1 MATASLGAQ
10 KRTDTGK
17 GVARKLRAAGQVPGI
32 LYGHGRQPQPLS
44 LNAREFDKL
53 ADKIRITSTV
63 IELAIDG
70 KTARTLIREIQ
81 RSPLDRAL
89 IHIDFQELVAG
100 EKVNVSVPLKYVGT
114 PEGVRVSG
122 GIMEEIMH
130 VLHVRCDPADIP
142 DHIDVDVTDIHI
154 GHGLHVTDL
163 KLPRGVEVLDGAE
176 QTLCTVFAPK
186 EEEVVAPVAADGTLA
201 APEAAAEPEL
211 IRKPKP
217 EDEEAAAEGAAP
229 EKGEKKAGK
238 EKS

>member
-1 MATASLGAQ
+1 MATASLGAES
-10 KRTDTGK
+10 RADTGK
-17 GVARKLRAAGQVPGI
+17 GVARKLRAAGRVPGI
-32 LYGHGRQPQPLS
+32 IYGHGREPQALS
-44 LNAREFDKL
+44 VNAREFEKL

-63 IELAIDG
+63 IELAIGG
-70 KTARTLIREIQ
+70 KTARTLIREVQ
-81 RSPLDRAL
+81 RHPLDRAL
-89 IHIDFQELVAG
+89 IHVDFQELVAG

-114 PEGVRVSG
+114 PEGVRTSG

-142 DHIDVDVTDIHI
+142 DHVDVDVAEIHI
-154 GHGLHVTDL
+154 GHSLHVTDL
-163 KLPRGVEVLDGAE
+163 KLPSGVEVLDGPT

-217 EDEEAAAEGAAP
+217 EDEEAAVEGGAP
-229 EKGEKKAGK
+229 EKGEKKTGK
-238 EKS
+238 EKA